1 MDRSANWSLSTQTTS
16 LGPFVVGAYAVTWV
30 FLGPFFYVLNVK
42 YGGQM
47 QSWMWAWVPFA
58 FLGGWGPTLA
68 ALVVTARAE
77 GRPGVRRLL
86 RSVSKWRVSVRWYVL
101 VVAFPPAV
109 TALSFLVI
117 DRGLGTLRDFDA
129 GTALG
134 AIPVAYLLALPF
146 GPLGE
151 ELGWRGFA
159 LPRLLPRYGAALASL
174 VLGVIWTFWHLP
186 MMLWSPGASIPSVMG
201 LSAFAIAVY
210 LVQITS
216 ETVLM
221 TWLFL
226 RTDGSLL
233 LAVLAHLTFNTA
245 EAVVY
250 GGLPESAVEQ
260 ERAVYLVHVALL
272 AAIALAVMWRLA
284 MRRRDGRFGGAG
296 QIEREAAEIIRR
308 HRSARR
314 PISDCLSQ

>member
-1 MDRSANWSLSTQTTS
+1 MSLAAFALLGMERQGDGEGTSARTTS
-16 LGPFVVGAYAVTWV
+16 LGPFVVWAYALTWV
-30 FLGPFFYVLNVK
+30 LLGPFFYVLNVK
-42 YGGQM
+42 HGGQM
-47 QSWMWAWVPFA
+47 QPWMWAWVPFA

-86 RSVSKWRVSVRWYVL
+86 RPVANWRVPVGWYLLVL
-101 VVAFPPAV
+101 AFPPAV
-109 TALSFLVI
+109 TALSFLVV
-117 DRGLGTLRDFDA
+117 DRGLGTLRHFDA
-129 GTALG
+129 GAALR
-134 AIPVAYLLALPF
+134 AIPVAYLVALPF

-159 LPRLLPRYGAALASL
+159 LPRLLPRYGAARASL
-174 VLGVIWTFWHLP
+174 VLGAIWTFWHVP

-201 LSAFAIAVY
+201 LSAFAVAVY

-226 RTDGSLL
+226 RARGSLL

-250 GGLPESAVEQ
+250 GGLPKPAAEH
-260 ERAVYLVHVALL
+260 ERAVYLANVALL
-272 AAIALAVMWRLA
+272 AVIALVVLWRLA
-284 MRRRDGRFGGAG
+284 RDSRA
-296 QIEREAAEIIRR
+296 
-308 HRSARR
+308 S
-314 PISDCLSQ
+314 S

>member
-1 MDRSANWSLSTQTTS
+1 MDRSTNTNRSMSTRTTS
-16 LGPFVVGAYAVTWV
+16 LGPFVVGAYALTWAL
-30 FLGPFFYVLNVK
+30 LGPFFYVLNVK

-68 ALVVTARAE
+68 ALIVTARTE

-86 RSVSKWRVSVRWYVL
+86 RSVANWRVSVRWYLLVL
-101 VVAFPPAV
+101 AFPPAV
-109 TALSFLVI
+109 TALSVFVI
-117 DRGLGTLRDFDA
+117 GRGLGTLRDFDA
-129 GTALG
+129 GAALG
-134 AIPVAYLLALPF
+134 AIPVAYLVALPF
-146 GPLGE
+146 GPMGE

-174 VLGVIWTFWHLP
+174 VLGVIWTFWHVP
-186 MMLWSPGASIPSVMG
+186 MMLWSPGASIPSFMG
-201 LSAFAIAVY
+201 LSAFAVAVY

-226 RTDGSLL
+226 RTHGSLL

-250 GGLPESAVEQ
+250 GGLPEPAVEQ
-260 ERAVYLVHVALL
+260 ERAVYLVNVALL
-272 AAIALAVMWRLA
+272 AAIALAVVLRLA
-284 MRRRDGRFGGAG
+284 PRRRDGR
-296 QIEREAAEIIRR
+296 AA
-308 HRSARR
+308 
-314 PISDCLSQ
+314 

>member
-117 DRGLGTLRDFDA
+117 DRGLGTL
-129 GTALG
+129 
-134 AIPVAYLLALPF
+134 P
-146 GPLGE
+146 
-151 ELGWRGFA
+151 
-159 LPRLLPRYGAALASL
+159 
-174 VLGVIWTFWHLP
+174 
-186 MMLWSPGASIPSVMG
+186 
-201 LSAFAIAVY
+201 
-210 LVQITS
+210 
-216 ETVLM
+216 
-221 TWLFL
+221 
-226 RTDGSLL
+226 
-233 LAVLAHLTFNTA
+233 
-245 EAVVY
+245 
-250 GGLPESAVEQ
+250 
-260 ERAVYLVHVALL
+260 
-272 AAIALAVMWRLA
+272 
-284 MRRRDGRFGGAG
+284 
-296 QIEREAAEIIRR
+296 
-308 HRSARR
+308 
-314 PISDCLSQ
+314 